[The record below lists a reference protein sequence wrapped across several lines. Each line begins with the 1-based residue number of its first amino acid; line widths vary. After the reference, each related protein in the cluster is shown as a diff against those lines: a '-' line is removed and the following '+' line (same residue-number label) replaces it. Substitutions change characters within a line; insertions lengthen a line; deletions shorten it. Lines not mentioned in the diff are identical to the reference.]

1 MAIPGARE
9 GRNGLQAPL
18 APGKPPAH
26 CGGRGSS
33 ASAMSFTIATFNA
46 ENLDFRSADEGLF
59 EQRRAALVPLL
70 ASLDADVLCLQEVN
84 APRPAKNASRDF
96 AHLDRLLRGTPYA
109 GRHRAASVRPGSDE
123 PADVH
128 NLVILSR
135 FPILE
140 TRQLHHDLVPAWEWR
155 PPAPEDEG
163 ECVRAVFDRPIL
175 YARLDAGDAP
185 LHVLN
190 LHLRAPRAAHLP
202 AEKTQGRWK
211 TSAGWAQGMF
221 LAAQLRQAQALEARL
236 FVESIFDEEPDARVL
251 VCGDFN
257 ADSYE
262 TPTRILCGA
271 PEEGDFAPFAARYLE
286 RLEARA
292 PVERRHT
299 VIHAGRR
306 VLLDH
311 ILASRTLASACARVD
326 IHNEGLID
334 EVTAPR
340 DVIGSLHAPI
350 AARFEP

>member
-1 MAIPGARE
+1 
-9 GRNGLQAPL
+9 
-18 APGKPPAH
+18 
-26 CGGRGSS
+26 
-33 ASAMSFTIATFNA
+33 MSFTLATFNA

-59 EQRRAALVPLL
+59 ERRRAALAPLL
-70 ASLDADVLCLQEVN
+70 ASLQADILCLQEVN
-84 APRPAKNASRDF
+84 APRPAKNAPRDF

-109 GRHRAASVRPGSDE
+109 GFHRTTSVRPGSLE

-135 FPILE
+135 FPVIE
-140 TRQLHHDLVPAWEWR
+140 SRQLHHDIVPAWDWR

-163 ECVRAVFDRPIL
+163 GSVRAVFDRPVL
-175 YARLDAGDAP
+175 YARIETGARP

-202 AEKTQGRWK
+202 AEKSHGRWK
-211 TSAGWAQGMF
+211 SSAGWAQGMF

-236 FVESIFDEEPDARVL
+236 FVESIFDEDPGARVL

-271 PEEGDFAPFAARYLE
+271 PEDGDGEPFAQRYLE

-311 ILASRTLASACARVD
+311 ILASQTLARACSEVRILND
-326 IHNEGLID
+326 GLID
-334 EVTAPR
+334 EATAPP
-340 DVIGSLHAPI
+340 DVVGSLHAPV
-350 AARFEP
+350 AAQFEP

>member
-1 MAIPGARE
+1 
-9 GRNGLQAPL
+9 
-18 APGKPPAH
+18 
-26 CGGRGSS
+26 
-33 ASAMSFTIATFNA
+33 MSFTIATFNA

-70 ASLDADVLCLQEVN
+70 ASLEADVLCLQEVN
-84 APRPAKNASRDF
+84 APRPAKSAARDF

-135 FPILE
+135 FPIIE
-140 TRQLHHDLVPAWEWR
+140 TRQLHHDLVPAWDWR
-155 PPAPEDEG
+155 PPAPEDGG
-163 ECVRAVFDRPIL
+163 ECVRAAFDRPIL
-175 YARLDAGDAP
+175 YARIDAGDKP
-185 LHVLN
+185 LHILN

-236 FVESIFDEEPDARVL
+236 FVELIFDEDPGRAHPRLRRLQRRFLRDADAHPVRRAGGRRL
-251 VCGDFN
+251 R
-257 ADSYE
+257 
-262 TPTRILCGA
+262 PLR
-271 PEEGDFAPFAARYLE
+271 ARYLE

-311 ILASRTLASACARVD
+311 ILASQTLANACARVD
-326 IHNEGLID
+326 ILNEGLID

-350 AARFEP
+350 AARFEF